1 MNAKS
6 QTCLGQTPRDSEA
19 FETAIQAGASDT
31 TAHGEMESAEQTTR
45 LVETSSRL
53 AGGDRGSENPAGRFH
68 ARVCVPDGPR
78 VIADGSSVKA
88 NARCVIADGSSVK
101 ANARRVIADGSSV
114 KANARRVIAD
124 GSSVKANARRVIA
137 DGSSVKA
144 NARCVIAHGSSVKAN
159 ARRVI
164 ADGSS
169 VKADARRVI
178 ADGSSVKADAR
189 RVIADGRNLRTTTSP
204 VKPVFP
210 PLRAPKAG
218 WQERFSPEPPACAG
232 RRAA

>member
-6 QTCLGQTPRDSEA
+6 QTCLRQTPRDSEA

-31 TAHGEMESAEQTTR
+31 TACGEMESAEETPR
-45 LVETSSRL
+45 LVVTTSRL

-68 ARVCVPDGPR
+68 ARVCVPD
-78 VIADGSSVKA
+78 
-88 NARCVIADGSSVK
+88 
-101 ANARRVIADGSSV
+101 ARRVIAD
-114 KANARRVIAD
+114 
-124 GSSVKANARRVIA
+124 
-137 DGSSVKA
+137 
-144 NARCVIAHGSSVKAN
+144 GSSVKAN

-178 ADGSSVKADAR
+178 ADGSSVKANARRVIADGSSVKAHARRVIANGSSVKANAR
-189 RVIADGRNLRTTTSP
+189 RVIADGRNLRTTTSS

-210 PLRAPKAG
+210 PGRAPKSG
-218 WQERFSPEPPACAG
+218 WQERFSPEPPAWAG